1 MIVKNIRLLGIYLL
15 LIGFLIGFATVY
27 TDHAVFN
34 AILLILASI
43 LVFFGFLILW

>member
-1 MIVKNIRLLGIYLL
+1 MIVKNIRLLGVYLL

-27 TDHAVFN
+27 TNHVVFN